1 MANVNILNFFSFAE
15 GEDLR
20 VEPDRVAG
28 DGLRSVDDDGPA
40 GQVRAATSGLHRQ
53 PLDEPA
59 GPPQSGRLD
68 PGQEGPGFE
77 SRGRQRGPVVVAGRD
92 RNPHRASSKALDG
105 TPVLLQDLQEGRWRK
120 VKTAFNI
127 VIKDNPK

>member
-1 MANVNILNFFSFAE
+1 MLIYFFSFAE

-28 DGLRSVDDDGPA
+28 DCLRAVDHDCPA
-40 GQVRAATSGLHRQ
+40 GKVRAATSSLHRQ

-59 GPPQSGRLD
+59 GPPQSGRIDL
-68 PGQEGPGFE
+68 GQERPGFE

-105 TPVLLQDLQEGRWRK
+105 TAVLLQDLQEGRWWK
-120 VKTAFNI
+120 VKQS
-127 VIKDNPK
+127 